1 MNKLYQH
8 AQITINKVAI
18 KPRLSPRNN
27 IKNFLE
33 ENDFKKTQ
41 PQYTNYY
48 SLSTSSSPMMSL
60 STSSSPMMS
69 LSTSSSPMMSLSTS
83 PSPNVK
89 SSGIPWKLNLEK
101 YPVSNNRNCGGNIIS
116 RDSSNTY
123 ASYETYLIDKLI
135 DHQDYIEKLNKKL
148 TTKQE
153 KMTLILTKLSKLKKG
168 YY

>member
-18 KPRLSPRNN
+18 KPRISPRNN

-33 ENDFKKTQ
+33 ENDFKNTQ
-41 PQYTNYY
+41 PQYTNDY
-48 SLSTSSSPMMSL
+48 SLSASPSPPMSL
-60 STSSSPMMS
+60 N
-69 LSTSSSPMMSLSTS
+69 TS

-101 YPVSNNRNCGGNIIS
+101 YPVSNNRKCGGNIILG
-116 RDSSNTY
+116 DSSNTY

-135 DHQDYIEKLNKKL
+135 DHQHYIEKLEKKM

-153 KMTLILTKLSKLKKG
+153 KMTLIMTKLSELKNG
-168 YY
+168 

>member
-18 KPRLSPRNN
+18 KPRISPRNN

-33 ENDFKKTQ
+33 ENDFKNTQ
-41 PQYTNYY
+41 PQYTNDY
-48 SLSTSSSPMMSL
+48 SLSASPSPPMSL
-60 STSSSPMMS
+60 N
-69 LSTSSSPMMSLSTS
+69 TS

-101 YPVSNNRNCGGNIIS
+101 YPVSNNRKCGGNIILG
-116 RDSSNTY
+116 DSSNTY

-135 DHQDYIEKLNKKL
+135 DHQHYIEKLEKKM

-153 KMTLILTKLSKLKKG
+153 KMTMIMTKLSELNKG
-168 YY
+168 

>member
-18 KPRLSPRNN
+18 KPRISPRNN

-48 SLSTSSSPMMSL
+48 SLSASP
-60 STSSSPMMS
+60 SP
-69 LSTSSSPMMSLSTS
+69 PMSLSTS
-83 PSPNVK
+83 PSSNVK

-101 YPVSNNRNCGGNIIS
+101 YPVSNNRKCGGNIILG
-116 RDSSNTY
+116 DSSNTY

-135 DHQDYIEKLNKKL
+135 DHQHYIEKLEKKM

-153 KMTLILTKLSKLKKG
+153 KMTMIMTKLSELNKG
-168 YY
+168 

>member
-18 KPRLSPRNN
+18 KPRISPRNN

-48 SLSTSSSPMMSL
+48 SLSASP
-60 STSSSPMMS
+60 SP
-69 LSTSSSPMMSLSTS
+69 PMSLSTS

-89 SSGIPWKLNLEK
+89 SSG
-101 YPVSNNRNCGGNIIS
+101 
-116 RDSSNTY
+116 DSPNTY

-135 DHQDYIEKLNKKL
+135 DHQHYIEKLNKKL
-148 TTKQE
+148 TSKQE
-153 KMTLILTKLSKLKKG
+153 NLTLILTKLSELKN
-168 YY
+168 

>member
-48 SLSTSSSPMMSL
+48 SL

>member
-18 KPRLSPRNN
+18 KPRISPRNN

-33 ENDFKKTQ
+33 ENDFKNTQ
-41 PQYTNYY
+41 PQYTNDY
-48 SLSTSSSPMMSL
+48 SLSASPSPPMSL
-60 STSSSPMMS
+60 STSPSP
-69 LSTSSSPMMSLSTS
+69 PMSLSTS

-89 SSGIPWKLNLEK
+89 SSG
-101 YPVSNNRNCGGNIIS
+101 
-116 RDSSNTY
+116 DSPNTY

-135 DHQDYIEKLNKKL
+135 DHQHYIEKLEKKM

-153 KMTLILTKLSKLKKG
+153 KMTLIMTKLSELKKG
-168 YY
+168 

>member
-18 KPRLSPRNN
+18 KPRISPRNN

-33 ENDFKKTQ
+33 ENDFKNTQ
-41 PQYTNYY
+41 PQYTNDY
-48 SLSTSSSPMMSL
+48 SLSASP
-60 STSSSPMMS
+60 SP
-69 LSTSSSPMMSLSTS
+69 PMSLSTS
-83 PSPNVK
+83 PSPPMSLSTSPSSNVK

-101 YPVSNNRNCGGNIIS
+101 YPVSNNRKCGGNIIS
-116 RDSSNTY
+116 GDSSNTY

-135 DHQDYIEKLNKKL
+135 DHQHYIEKLEKKM

-153 KMTLILTKLSKLKKG
+153 KMTLIMTKLSELKKG
-168 YY
+168 

>member
-18 KPRLSPRNN
+18 KPRISPRNN

-48 SLSTSSSPMMSL
+48 SLSASP
-60 STSSSPMMS
+60 SP
-69 LSTSSSPMMSLSTS
+69 PMSLSTS

-101 YPVSNNRNCGGNIIS
+101 YPVSNNRKCGGNIIS
-116 RDSSNTY
+116 GDSSNTY

-135 DHQDYIEKLNKKL
+135 DHQHYIEKLEKKM

-153 KMTLILTKLSKLKKG
+153 KMTLIMTKLSELKNG
-168 YY
+168 

>member
-8 AQITINKVAI
+8 AHITINKVAI
-18 KPRLSPRNN
+18 KPRISPRNN

-33 ENDFKKTQ
+33 ENDLKNTQ
-41 PQYTNYY
+41 PLYTHYY
-48 SLSTSSSPMMSL
+48 SLSTSSSPIMSL
-60 STSSSPMMS
+60 SSSP
-69 LSTSSSPMMSLSTS
+69 SPMMSLSTS

-89 SSGIPWKLNLEK
+89 SSGIPWKLNLEE

-116 RDSSNTY
+116 SDSSNTY

-148 TTKQE
+148 TTKKK
-153 KMTLILTKLSKLKKG
+153 KMTLILAKLSELKKE

>member
-18 KPRLSPRNN
+18 KPRISPRNN

-48 SLSTSSSPMMSL
+48 SLSASP
-60 STSSSPMMS
+60 SP
-69 LSTSSSPMMSLSTS
+69 PMSLSTS
-83 PSPNVK
+83 PSPPMSLSTSPSSNVK

-101 YPVSNNRNCGGNIIS
+101 YPVSNNRKCGGNIIS
-116 RDSSNTY
+116 GDSSNTY

-135 DHQDYIEKLNKKL
+135 DHQHYIEKLEKKM

-153 KMTLILTKLSKLKKG
+153 KMTMIMTKLSELNKG
-168 YY
+168 

>member
-18 KPRLSPRNN
+18 KPRISPRNN

-48 SLSTSSSPMMSL
+48 SLSASP
-60 STSSSPMMS
+60 SP
-69 LSTSSSPMMSLSTS
+69 PMSLSTS
-83 PSPNVK
+83 PSSNVK

-101 YPVSNNRNCGGNIIS
+101 YPVSNNRKCGGNIILG
-116 RDSSNTY
+116 DSSNTY

-135 DHQDYIEKLNKKL
+135 DHQHYIEKLEKKM

-153 KMTLILTKLSKLKKG
+153 KMTLIMTKLSELKNG
-168 YY
+168 

>member
-18 KPRLSPRNN
+18 KPRISPRNN

-33 ENDFKKTQ
+33 ENDFKNTQ
-41 PQYTNYY
+41 PQYTNDY
-48 SLSTSSSPMMSL
+48 SLSASP
-60 STSSSPMMS
+60 SP
-69 LSTSSSPMMSLSTS
+69 PMSLSTS

-101 YPVSNNRNCGGNIIS
+101 YPVSNNRKCGGNIIS
-116 RDSSNTY
+116 GDSSNTY

-135 DHQDYIEKLNKKL
+135 DHQHYIEKLEKKM

-153 KMTLILTKLSKLKKG
+153 KMTLIMTKLSELKKG
-168 YY
+168 

>member
-18 KPRLSPRNN
+18 KPRISPRNN

-33 ENDFKKTQ
+33 ENDFKNTQ
-41 PQYTNYY
+41 PQYTNDY
-48 SLSTSSSPMMSL
+48 SLSASP
-60 STSSSPMMS
+60 SP
-69 LSTSSSPMMSLSTS
+69 PMSLSTS
-83 PSPNVK
+83 PSSNVK

-101 YPVSNNRNCGGNIIS
+101 YPVSNNRKCGGNIIS
-116 RDSSNTY
+116 GDSSNTY

-135 DHQDYIEKLNKKL
+135 DHQHYIEKLEKKM

-153 KMTLILTKLSKLKKG
+153 KMTLIMTKLSELKNE
-168 YY
+168 

>member
-18 KPRLSPRNN
+18 KPRISPRNN

-33 ENDFKKTQ
+33 ENDFKNTQ
-41 PQYTNYY
+41 PQYTNDY
-48 SLSTSSSPMMSL
+48 SLSASP
-60 STSSSPMMS
+60 SP
-69 LSTSSSPMMSLSTS
+69 PMSLSTS

-101 YPVSNNRNCGGNIIS
+101 YPVSNNRKCGGNIIS
-116 RDSSNTY
+116 GDSSNTY

-135 DHQDYIEKLNKKL
+135 DHQHYIEKLEKKM

-153 KMTLILTKLSKLKKG
+153 KMTMIMTKLSELNKG
-168 YY
+168 